1 MLSLLQPVR
10 IFVFHPSL
18 VITTME
24 EDLHDKLISAWE
36 LQRYRAGPGQPDLPP
51 QLSDM
56 AEKTTDD
63 IMKEL
68 NRLPFFMTELDEL
81 DGLGGDNAHLE
92 ALKSLAYEGEPHEIA
107 TNFKNQGNDAY
118 KAKQYKTA
126 VQYYTQGLEVECDD
140 AKINTALYANRA
152 ACNLELKN
160 YRRCIED
167 CKLVLKLDAHNVKA
181 CYRAGKAFF
190 LVDRFEEARGILEY
204 GLSIDKDNAA
214 INDTLAQISAKEAA
228 LLAAKQLKERAEK
241 EKEMKHTIL
250 SNAIQLRHIET
261 VRSSRPVELL
271 EGAKIRLEDEVD
283 HELQLIF
290 PAMVLY
296 PTTDEFDYVA
306 EVSELLTPNDILDI
320 VLARPDAWFAEE
332 KHRAFAGRKVDCYM
346 ETVSGGLVKV
356 GRKMAVN
363 QALMSDKLK
372 APLFDNGLRMYVV
385 PKVDSEKWLKTW
397 SKETALKK
405 REESK

>member
-1 MLSLLQPVR
+1 
-10 IFVFHPSL
+10 
-18 VITTME
+18 ME

-36 LQRYRAGPGQPDLPP
+36 LQRYRPAAGQPELPP

-56 AEKTTDD
+56 AQKSTDD

-81 DGLGGDNAHLE
+81 DGLGGENTNLE

-107 TNFKNQGNDAY
+107 ANFKVQGNDAY

-126 VQYYTQGLEVECDD
+126 VQFYTQGLDVECDD
-140 AKINTALYANRA
+140 DAINTALYANRA

-167 CKLVLKLDAHNVKA
+167 CKLVLKLDDKNVKA

-190 LVDRFEEARGILEY
+190 LVDRFDEARGVLEY
-204 GLSIDKDNAA
+204 GLTIDKDNAA
-214 INDTLAQISAKEAA
+214 IKETLSQITAKEDAI
-228 LLAAKQLKERAEK
+228 LAAKQRKERAEK
-241 EKEMKHTIL
+241 EKEMKQNIL
-250 SNAIQLRHIET
+250 TNAINLRHIET

-271 EGAKIRLEDEVD
+271 EGAKIRLEDDVD

-306 EVSELLTPNDILDI
+306 EISELLTPNDILDI
-320 VLARPDAWFAEE
+320 VLDRPESWFMEE
-332 KHRAFAGRKVDCYM
+332 NHRAFAGRKVECYM
-346 ETVSGGLVKV
+346 ETVAGGLVKI

-372 APLFDNGLRMYVV
+372 APLFDNGLRLYVV

-397 SKETALKK
+397 SKEVALKK
-405 REESK
+405 REENK